1 MGKLRGVHS
10 SFSCTTNKREKI
22 EGTIQKDFFLQLMFV
37 EQPELWDHK
46 NTTAPGGLLIMW
58 QQVKIPILKTDSLEV
73 FWLLMKS
80 PKDPSVSWYTHA
92 IILGK
97 IIWFELGVVD
107 LTHKEDN
114 FLTNEFKFQF
124 KIKLPLQNVQSKET
138 WRLNMSSPAT
148 PSSSSSSL
156 PVAFCRQI

>member
-1 MGKLRGVHS
+1 
-10 SFSCTTNKREKI
+10 
-22 EGTIQKDFFLQLMFV
+22 MFV

-46 NTTAPGGLLIMW
+46 NTTAPGGLLTMW

-80 PKDPSVSWYTHA
+80 PKDPSVSWYIHA
-92 IILGK
+92 IILGD

-114 FLTNEFKFQF
+114 FLTNEFKFQ
-124 KIKLPLQNVQSKET
+124 N
-138 WRLNMSSPAT
+138 
-148 PSSSSSSL
+148 
-156 PVAFCRQI
+156 